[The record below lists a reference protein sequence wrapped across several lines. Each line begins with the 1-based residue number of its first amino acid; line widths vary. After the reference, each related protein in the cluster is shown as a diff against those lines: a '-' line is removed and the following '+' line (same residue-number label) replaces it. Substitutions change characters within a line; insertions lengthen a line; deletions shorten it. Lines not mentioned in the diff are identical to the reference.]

1 MRKIIG
7 IFLAVTL
14 LGGCGSAARG
24 GHGDTDTCTGTA
36 AHENVGA
43 ETSAAPRFDADSAY
57 AYVKRQVEFG
67 PRVPN
72 TEAHARTAAWLAAEL
87 RRHGAQVVEQKAD
100 LKAFD
105 GTVLKMTNIMG
116 SYNPQAT
123 DRLLLLAHY
132 DTRPWADQDPDAAN
146 HSKPIDGA
154 NDGASGVAVLLE
166 TARML
171 GAAVTDTG
179 IDILFVDAEDYGTD
193 GDDDSWAMGARYFAE
208 NPIKP
213 GYRPS
218 RAILLDMVGDAD
230 ASFPAEY
237 MSRQAAPDLDDAF
250 RAAAQRAGFA
260 DRFPRVMGGAVTDD
274 HVQLI
279 RQGVPAIDI
288 IDYRPGTGFCP
299 TWHTLDDNLSNIS
312 RETLRAV
319 GQSLFEFLNIR

>member
-1 MRKIIG
+1 MG
-7 IFLAVTL
+7 IFLAITL
-14 LGGCGSAARG
+14 LSGCGAAARG
-24 GHGDTDTCTGTA
+24 GHGDTDTSA
-36 AHENVGA
+36 QEA
-43 ETSAAPRFDADSAY
+43 EVAESSAVPQFDADSAY

-72 TEAHARTAAWLAAEL
+72 TEAHARTAVWLASEL

-132 DTRPWADQDPDAAN
+132 DTRPWADRDPDAAN

-166 TARML
+166 AARML
-171 GAAVTDTG
+171 GAAKTDTG

-218 RAILLDMVGDAD
+218 RAILLDMVGDTG

-279 RQGVPAIDI
+279 KQGIPAIDI
-288 IDYRPGTGFCP
+288 IDYRRGTGFCP

-319 GQSLFEFLNIR
+319 GQSLFEFLNAQ